1 MIALRRT
8 VGEHFKGLAAIDLT
22 FPERGSILIE
32 GHNEA
37 GKSTLF
43 EAIYVALYGE
53 PLVGEESRARLEE
66 VIVHGQEEATVELTI
81 AVGSQ
86 ELTIRRT
93 FTRKRLQSQRATL
106 VIH

>member
-1 MIALRRT
+1 MS
-8 VGEHFKGLAAIDLT
+8 IDLL
-22 FPERGSILIE
+22 FPERGSILVE

-53 PLVGEESRARLEE
+53 PLVGEESRARQEE
-66 VIVHGQEEATVELTI
+66 VIAHGQEEARVELTV
-81 AVGSQ
+81 AVGPR

-93 FTRKRLQSQRATL
+93 FTRNQQQRATRW
-106 VIH
+106 